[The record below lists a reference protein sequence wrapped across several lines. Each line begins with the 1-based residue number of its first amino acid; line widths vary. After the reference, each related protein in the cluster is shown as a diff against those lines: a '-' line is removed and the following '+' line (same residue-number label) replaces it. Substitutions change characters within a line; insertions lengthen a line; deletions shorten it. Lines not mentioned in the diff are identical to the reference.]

1 MIGKIAT
8 GNPQLRVDYNNN
20 YEITFPV
27 SPQSKFAVR
36 QVMNSLQKNDKE
48 LAITV
53 DYKTRKR
60 TLDQNNLMW
69 ALLTEYALHLNGGRK
84 GSITEEDLYIQSL
97 HKYGQCKF
105 LMVQEDAVEAL
116 IHDYKDIV
124 IINKGI
130 KYKGK
135 LWAEVKCIIGS
146 SNEIYDTKRMADLI
160 DGILDDMAEA
170 GVTSATKFAL
180 EEEWRTNHDK

>member
-36 QVMNSLQKNDKE
+36 QVMNSLQKNEKE
-48 LAITV
+48 LAVTV
-53 DYKTRKR
+53 DYK
-60 TLDQNNLMW
+60 D
-69 ALLTEYALHLNGGRK
+69 
-84 GSITEEDLYIQSL
+84 
-97 HKYGQCKF
+97 
-105 LMVQEDAVEAL
+105 V
-116 IHDYKDIV
+116 V